1 MLTDNISQLT
11 WRMQAGINSMASLHV
26 YSTTDAT
33 ARPHEFS
40 EDLEEVAALYGDSV
54 IPKNGT
60 IFLKDKPGLSI
71 ELNETQILKLKV

>member
-1 MLTDNISQLT
+1 M
-11 WRMQAGINSMASLHV
+11 

-40 EDLEEVAALYGDSV
+40 EDLDEVTALYGDSV

-60 IFLKDKPGLSI
+60 IFLKDKPELSI

>member
-1 MLTDNISQLT
+1 MLTDNTSQLT
-11 WRMQAGINSMASLHV
+11 WRPQAGINSMASLHV

-33 ARPHEFS
+33 ARLYEFS
-40 EDLEEVAALYGDSV
+40 EDLDEIAALYGDSV

-71 ELNETQILKLKV
+71 ELHEAQILKLKV